1 MLADGGQHLV
11 GIYGFGNE
19 AVHPGRQALLTFVA
33 QYARGN
39 GQDRQRQLQF
49 IADGPGGGNA
59 IHHRHVHIHEH
70 QLVTRRVGAQPVDG
84 LLAIFADFHGG
95 AGVFQYALGDELVQG
110 VVFHQQQADALQGFA

>member
-11 GIYGFGNE
+11 GIDGFGDE

-33 QYARGN
+33 QYSRGN
-39 GQDRQRQLQF
+39 GQHRQRQLQF
-49 IADGPGGGNA
+49 TADGPGGGNA

-70 QLVTRRVGAQPVDG
+70 QLVARRIGAQPVEG
-84 LLAIFADFHGG
+84 LLAILADFHAC

-110 VVFHQQQADALQGFA
+110 VVFHQQQMDALQRFA